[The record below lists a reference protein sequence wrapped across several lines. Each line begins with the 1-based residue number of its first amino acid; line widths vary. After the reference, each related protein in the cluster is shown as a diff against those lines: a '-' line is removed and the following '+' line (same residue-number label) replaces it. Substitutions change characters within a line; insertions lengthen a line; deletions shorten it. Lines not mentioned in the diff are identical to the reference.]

1 MAPVAWGV
9 LCPCRGEPLLS
20 CVSSASRMSFPA
32 VAGVRE
38 RRAGRASDPILPA
51 AAGVAIGTMGTQ
63 MPIDDLV
70 SSVRDQVTSLLQD
83 ES

>member
-1 MAPVAWGV
+1 
-9 LCPCRGEPLLS
+9 
-20 CVSSASRMSFPA
+20 
-32 VAGVRE
+32 
-38 RRAGRASDPILPA
+38 
-51 AAGVAIGTMGTQ
+51 MGTQ

>member
-9 LCPCRGEPLLS
+9 LCPCRGEPRLRP
-20 CVSSASRMSFPA
+20 VSAASRRSVPA
-32 VAGVRE
+32 GAGVRG
-38 RRAGRASDPILPA
+38 RRAGRAADPILPA

-63 MPIDDLV
+63 TPIDDLV